1 MPRAPPPA
9 PWASRPRGN
18 QGDSA
23 ATARRTVA
31 VTPRHRCRAAA
42 PIRRPRSGSPTHLTR
57 HGPPAGGVR
66 GGRSPLRFHIARP
79 CPAAITHGGSFP
91 ARSASRRR
99 VTLSW
104 RPLVSEPERL
114 ALPQTKT
121 GPSWARST
129 SCRAGRLRRERR
141 AAPTGRLRLRVHE
154 REAARQ
160 SLLDVIER
168 DSGQVEIALGVHH
181 DLHAVDLELAV
192 VGPLLGVEF
201 QRVRHTR
208 AAAATHSH
216 PQKNVLGQV
225 LRLLELLHL
234 LGRRFRQFD
243 RHRSSP
249 PYFAAT
255 VSAACLPL

>member
-1 MPRAPPPA
+1 MLQAPPPA
-9 PWASRPRGN
+9 PWASRPRGS

-42 PIRRPRSGSPTHLTR
+42 PIRRPRSGSPTHLTG
-57 HGPPAGGVR
+57 HGHPAGGVR
-66 GGRSPLRFHIARP
+66 GGRSPPSLPHRP
-79 CPAAITHGGSFP
+79 PVPRRDH
-91 ARSASRRR
+91 SRRF
-99 VTLSW
+99 LSCPISVATT
-104 RPLVSEPERL
+104 RDAVLASPVSEPERL

-168 DSGQVEIALGVHH
+168 DRSEEHTS
-181 DLHAVDLELAV
+181 ELQSRQYLV
-192 VGPLLGVEF
+192 C
-201 QRVRHTR
+201 
-208 AAAATHSH
+208 
-216 PQKNVLGQV
+216 
-225 LRLLELLHL
+225 RLLLEKKK
-234 LGRRFRQFD
+234 
-243 RHRSSP
+243 
-249 PYFAAT
+249 
-255 VSAACLPL
+255 